1 MRRAILGAATLILAA
16 SLAARPAGAADDS
29 TPAASPP
36 AEPSPWLFGDWNG
49 ERTRLKDKGIDF
61 QFGYTSEIAYN
72 ATGGFRNATEYT
84 DQYVAGVTLDLD
96 RLLGLPSAQFQM
108 TFTQRTGRNLADDA
122 GLGTFQ
128 LVQEVF
134 GRGQTTR
141 LTDFWYKQEFLGGLI
156 DWKIGRMGVGED
168 FAAFSCDFQ
177 NLTFCGSDPG
187 NIVGNYIYNWPISQW
202 ATRVKVRLDGFGYA
216 QVGVYDVNEK
226 YLGVSQALLPV
237 FYSGSTG
244 ALIPAELGWLPTF
257 GNGLQGSYKFGV
269 WYDTSRADDVVN
281 DDNGNPFD
289 ISGLPPASH
298 RGRYGAYINF
308 QQDLTDRLK
317 IFLNAVVAD
326 KSTSSLDR
334 QIAAGLTYTGLFGPP
349 ARGRHRL
356 CRRHHPHERSRRRP
370 PGHRRLGIC
379 RRALLHLAAERGAAV
394 PPQPAIYLPS
404 GRRQRQR
411 GRLRPRSQKLG
422 DLLRAAPANWPVRC
436 ASAGS
441 LPRRAIWE
449 TRRPAAWHVRRTS
462 ARSQW
467 SDPRVD

>member
-1 MRRAILGAATLILAA
+1 MLPTN
-16 SLAARPAGAADDS
+16 S

-72 ATGGFRNATEYT
+72 ATGGFRNAAEYT

-96 RLLGLPSAQFQM
+96 RLLGLPSAQFQV

-334 QIAAGLTYTGLFGPP
+334 QIAAGLTYTGLFS
-349 ARGRHRL
+349 ARPEDDIGFAVGTTHMNDRVADHQ
-356 CRRHHPHERSRRRP
+356 
-370 PGHRRLGIC
+370 GIDGSEY
-379 RRALLHLAAERGAAV
+379 AAELYYTWRPNAALQFR
-394 PPQPAIYLPS
+394 PNLQYIYHPGGDS
-404 GRRQRQR
+404 DNEDVFV
-411 GRLRPRSQKLG
+411 LG
-422 DLLRAAPANWPVRC
+422 LKS
-436 ASAGS
+436 SA
-441 LPRRAIWE
+441 
-449 TRRPAAWHVRRTS
+449 TF
-462 ARSQW
+462 
-467 SDPRVD
+467 

>member
-1 MRRAILGAATLILAA
+1 MRRAILDAATLILAA
-16 SLAARPAGAADDS
+16 SLAAPPAGAADNS

-134 GRGQTTR
+134 GRGQTAR
-141 LTDFWYKQEFLGGLI
+141 LTDFWYRQEYLGGLI

-187 NIVGNYIYNWPISQW
+187 NIVGNYIYNWPMSQW

-226 YLGVSQALLPV
+226 YLGVSQAL
-237 FYSGSTG
+237 
-244 ALIPAELGWLPTF
+244 
-257 GNGLQGSYKFGV
+257 
-269 WYDTSRADDVVN
+269 
-281 DDNGNPFD
+281 
-289 ISGLPPASH
+289 
-298 RGRYGAYINF
+298 
-308 QQDLTDRLK
+308 
-317 IFLNAVVAD
+317 
-326 KSTSSLDR
+326 
-334 QIAAGLTYTGLFGPP
+334 AAGLLLRLDRRPHSGRTGLAADLRQRP
-349 ARGRHRL
+349 AGQLQIRRLVRHL
-356 CRRHHPHERSRRRP
+356 ARRR
-370 PGHRRLGIC
+370 
-379 RRALLHLAAERGAAV
+379 
-394 PPQPAIYLPS
+394 
-404 GRRQRQR
+404 RRQRRQW
-411 GRLRPRSQKLG
+411 RPFRHV
-422 DLLRAAPANWPVRC
+422 PAC
-436 ASAGS
+436 
-441 LPRRAIWE
+441 
-449 TRRPAAWHVRRTS
+449 RRPAIAAATAPTSISSRT
-462 ARSQW
+462 
-467 SDPRVD
+467 